1 MPRDCMMPVL
11 VVVQVESKS
20 SLDQMSYHSLLAI
33 YFTCQFPTCIG
44 YIGAI
49 EQAGH
54 SLQSSIEFG
63 SSISACAL
71 GPEESNHVE
80 ASA

>member
-1 MPRDCMMPVL
+1 MMSML
-11 VVVQVESKS
+11 VGIQVELKLP
-20 SLDQMSYHSLLAI
+20 LDQMSYHSLLAI
-33 YFTCQFPTCIG
+33 YFMCKFPACIE
-44 YIGAI
+44 YIGAVA
-49 EQAGH
+49 QAGH

-63 SSISACAL
+63 SSFSACAL